1 MQQRRVE
8 IVVGRLH
15 AREQRGKAQQD
26 DEEIRQRVQ
35 RLPHGVAPDGGG
47 ALRRIAHLEQVRK
60 HPIAQCDVHGGSHEP
75 DGRGRRGGI
84 LARKGADARVGL
96 VGHVEDVQ
104 QGRRAD
110 LARHGGAE
118 HDHDHDHQHILTP
131 AAKAA
136 ERRPAMKTKAIMSAA
151 AMSVAATVDR
161 SEPSVRRTMSPR
173 LMSWICT

>member
-1 MQQRRVE
+1 MFTAEVMSQTD
-8 IVVGRLH
+8 VVGEAGSLP
-15 AREQRGKAQQD
+15 GKA
-26 DEEIRQRVQ
+26 
-35 RLPHGVAPDGGG
+35 PMP
-47 ALRRIAHLEQVRK
+47 
-60 HPIAQCDVHGGSHEP
+60 
-75 DGRGRRGGI
+75 
-84 LARKGADARVGL
+84 VGL